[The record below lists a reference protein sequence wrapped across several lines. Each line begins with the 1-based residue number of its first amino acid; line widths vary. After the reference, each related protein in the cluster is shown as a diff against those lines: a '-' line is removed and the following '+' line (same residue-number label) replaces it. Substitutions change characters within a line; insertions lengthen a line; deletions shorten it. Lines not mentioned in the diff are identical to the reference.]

1 MSYTGRVT
9 IGPMQQCPGC
19 SRHLF
24 VDEQSCPFCGA
35 ALRTVTS
42 RSSLAAIVLGVA
54 LTACGGSGSTNAGDS
69 AGEDT
74 GESSTTSDTGGTE
87 TGETGTE
94 TDTGD
99 TSSESDSADTDDAP
113 GSFYAGATDMGP
125 NTFCDVWAEDDCP
138 DGEKCTATSGWY
150 FNECRQILGDGQ
162 PGDECTI
169 YDEWDSGDD
178 DCGAGALCWGA
189 DPDTKLG
196 VCVELCSGSPDDP
209 VCSGDNTCFIFN
221 NGFLPVCVAACDP
234 LMAGADCPIDGEL
247 CVNAEDGEGFA
258 CVPGNNDLNAY
269 GEPCD
274 NLNSCEAGLICTED
288 FNVPGCDGDCCTQYC
303 AVGSPE
309 TCPDF
314 GDGQDCV
321 PYFEMG
327 MAPDGYED
335 VGVCSG
341 P

>member
-1 MSYTGRVT
+1 
-9 IGPMQQCPGC
+9 MQQCPGC

-35 ALRTVTS
+35 TLRTVTS

-54 LTACGGSGSTNAGDS
+54 LSACGGQGSTNAEDS
-69 AGEDT
+69 GGEET

-99 TSSESDSADTDDAP
+99 TSSESDSADTDDSP
-113 GSFYAGATDMGP
+113 GSFYAGPSDVGSNNA
-125 NTFCDVWAEDDCP
+125 CDIWAGDCP
-138 DGEKCTATSGWY
+138 EGEKCTPTDGWY
-150 FNECRQILGDGQ
+150 DNECRLIMGDGA
-162 PGDECTI
+162 PGDACNVFGP
-169 YDEWDSGDD
+169 WDSGDD
-178 DCGAGALCWGA
+178 DCADGALCWGV
-189 DPDTKLG
+189 DPDTQIG
-196 VCVELCSGSPDDP
+196 HCVELCSGTPQDP
-209 VCSGDNTCFIFN
+209 TCSGDETCFVFN
-221 NGFLPVCVAACDP
+221 DGYLPVCVDACDP
-234 LMAGADCPIDGEL
+234 LMAGADCSIGGDL
-247 CVNAEDGEGFA
+247 CVNDELGEGFA
-258 CVPGNNDLNAY
+258 CVPGIGDLGAY
-269 GEPCD
+269 GDACD
-274 NLNSCEAGLICTED
+274 GRDSCQAGLICSNEHD
-288 FNVPGCDGDCCTQYC
+288 VSGCNGSCCTQYC
-303 AVGSPE
+303 EVGKPE

-314 GDGQDCV
+314 GNGQDCV